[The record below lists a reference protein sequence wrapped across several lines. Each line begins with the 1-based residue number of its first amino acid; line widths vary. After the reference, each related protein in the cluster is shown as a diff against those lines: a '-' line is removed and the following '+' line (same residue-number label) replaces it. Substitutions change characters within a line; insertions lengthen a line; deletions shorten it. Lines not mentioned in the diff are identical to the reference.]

1 MASVVRNNQ
10 ALELIFSRRS
20 IREFTSEEVS
30 PAQVSTLLEA
40 AMAAPSARDRRPWEF
55 IVVTDPA
62 ARELLAQTHQFSGVA
77 RKAPLVIV
85 VCGHAEVA
93 PHWVQDCSAATEN
106 ILLAAV
112 GLGLGAVWV
121 GIHPAIVRETH
132 VRQVLG
138 IPPEVRPLCLVPI
151 GHPAETKS
159 SRTRFEGAHVHYER
173 FGQQDPPGAD

>member
-1 MASVVRNNQ
+1 MTIDNP
-10 ALELIFSRRS
+10 ALGLIHSRRS
-20 IREFTSEEVS
+20 IRSFTAEQVS
-30 PAQVSTLLEA
+30 SAQVQSLLEA

-55 IVVTDPA
+55 VVVTDGGI
-62 ARELLAQTHQFSGVA
+62 REQLAQTHQFSGVA

-85 VCGHAEVA
+85 VCGHPQVA

-121 GIHPAIVRETH
+121 GIHPAIERETY

-138 IPPEVRPLCLVPI
+138 IPAAVRPLCLIPI
-151 GHPAETKS
+151 GHPAEEKQP
-159 SRTRFEGAHVHYER
+159 RTRFEAAHVHYER
-173 FGQQDPPGAD
+173 FGQQDPPGGD

>member
-1 MASVVRNNQ
+1 MANDSE
-10 ALELIFSRRS
+10 ALGLIYSRRS
-20 IREFTSEEVS
+20 IRSFTPEEVT
-30 PAQVSTLLEA
+30 ATQVQSLLEA

-55 IVVTDPA
+55 VVVTEA
-62 ARELLAQTHQFSGVA
+62 ETREALAQTHQFSGVA

-85 VCGHAEVA
+85 VCGHPEVA

-121 GIHPAIVRETH
+121 GIHPAIEREKH

-138 IPPEVRPLCLVPI
+138 LPTGVRPLCLIPI
-151 GHPAETKS
+151 GHPAEEKAP
-159 SRTRFEGAHVHYER
+159 RTRFEAAHVHYER
-173 FGQQDPPGAD
+173 VGQQEPPGAD